1 MPIQKLTNK
10 NNLEELNRIKK
21 IVAIVLK
28 KHGIKKASIFGSY
41 VRGEQK
47 EDSDIDIIIEP
58 TKNMSLL
65 DFAGIKLDLQKELR
79 MKVDLTDYKTI
90 RPEIK
95 GKVLKE
101 EVRVI

>member
-1 MPIQKLTNK
+1 MPIQKLTKK
-10 NNLEELNRIKK
+10 NNLKELNRIKK
-21 IVAIVLK
+21 IASIVLK
-28 KHGIKKASIFGSY
+28 KHGIKKASLFGSY

-65 DFAGIKLDLQKELR
+65 DFVGIKLDLQKELR

-95 GKVLKE
+95 GNVLKE